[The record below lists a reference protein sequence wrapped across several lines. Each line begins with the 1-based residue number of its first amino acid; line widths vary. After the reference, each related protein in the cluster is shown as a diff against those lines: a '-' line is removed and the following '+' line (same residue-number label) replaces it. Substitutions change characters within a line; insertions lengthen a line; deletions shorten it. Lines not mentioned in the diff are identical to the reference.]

1 MPTVHITEQTTLAPE
16 RVIAALTDFSDAR
29 PSIWPTL
36 APDRYAVHERG
47 DSWAEVT
54 EGADFAGGVWERGRY
69 DWSQPGVVRFS
80 VGDSN
85 AFAAGSSW
93 EYRVRPDGSGSV
105 VDLTVS
111 RRPAT
116 PKGRVLALLMRIGGR
131 RALGADLRRALER
144 LSGDR
149 QPSGGSASS

>member
-1 MPTVHITEQTTLAPE
+1 MQAPMPTVRITERTALTPE
-16 RVIAALTDFSDAR
+16 GVVAALTDFSDAR

-69 DWSQPGVVRFS
+69 EWSQPGVVRFTVS
-80 VGDSN
+80 DSN

-93 EYRVRPDGSGSV
+93 EYRVRPDGGGSV
-105 VDLTVS
+105 VELTVD

-131 RALGADLRRALER
+131 RALGADLRRALDGLER
-144 LSGDR
+144 
-149 QPSGGSASS
+149 

>member
-1 MPTVHITEQTTLAPE
+1 MQAQMPTIHLTERTPVPPE
-16 RVIAALTDFSDAR
+16 RVRAALTDFSDAR
-29 PSIWPTL
+29 PSIWPSL
-36 APDRYAVHERG
+36 APDHYEVHARG
-47 DSWAEVT
+47 EDWAEVT

-80 VGDSN
+80 VSDSN

-111 RRPAT
+111 RRAAT
-116 PKGRVLALLMRIGGR
+116 PKGHVLALLLRIGGK
-131 RALGADLRRALER
+131 RALGSDLRRALGG
-144 LSGDR
+144 LSG
-149 QPSGGSASS
+149 SS

>member
-1 MPTVHITEQTTLAPE
+1 MPTVHIVERTSVSPE

-36 APDRYAVHERG
+36 APDHYAVHERG
-47 DSWAEVT
+47 DTWAEVT

-69 DWSQPGVVRFS
+69 DWSQPGVVRFEVS
-80 VGDSN
+80 DSN

-116 PKGRVLALLMRIGGR
+116 PKGRVLALLMRIAGK
-131 RALGADLRRALER
+131 RALGADLRRALAG
-144 LSGDR
+144 LDG
-149 QPSGGSASS
+149 